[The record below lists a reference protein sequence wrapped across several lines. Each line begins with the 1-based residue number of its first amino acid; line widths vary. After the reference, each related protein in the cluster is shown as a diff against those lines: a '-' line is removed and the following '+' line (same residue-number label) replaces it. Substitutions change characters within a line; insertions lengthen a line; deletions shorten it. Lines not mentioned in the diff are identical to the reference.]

1 MIVIGL
7 TGSIA
12 CGKSTVSAM
21 LSARGLPLVDADVIS
36 RALTKEGAEALAPIR
51 ARFGDVVFDGERLDR
66 KALGKIVFANAQA
79 RRDLEEILHPR
90 IRREIVTR
98 LAALRNAGARLAV
111 LDVPLLFET
120 GMDELCDE
128 VFCVWVP
135 EDVQLARLMRR
146 EGISEEEA
154 LARIRAQMPQ
164 EIKLEKSQVHIDNSG
179 TVEQTRARVDDLVDL
194 LLGKR
199 EEEA

>member
-21 LSARGLPLVDADVIS
+21 LGARGLPLVDADVIS

-51 ARFGDVVFDGERLDR
+51 ARFGDAVFDGERLDR

-98 LAALRNAGARLAV
+98 LAALRNAGARLVV